1 MAPEFTDERSQRGSV
16 SSAISNAVRQLVADY
31 TGRGPTRARTSI
43 RDNVVVVLL
52 EDTLTKGERRLV
64 GKGRDHRV
72 IDYRR
77 EFQDAMREDA
87 IASVEELTGRKVTA
101 FMSAN
106 HIDPDLAAE
115 LFVLEPEP
123 DAARGDGAQ

>member
-1 MAPEFTDERSQRGSV
+1 MGLETEDGRLQEGGSV
-16 SSAISNAVRQLVADY
+16 ASAISNSIRQMIAEY

-43 RDNVVVVLL
+43 RDNLVVVLL

-64 GKGRDHRV
+64 AQGREIRV
-72 IDYRR
+72 LDYRA
-77 EFQDAMREDA
+77 EFQAAMRDDA
-87 IASVEELTGRKVTA
+87 IASIEELTGRKVVA

-115 LFVLEPEP
+115 LFVLEPNGE
-123 DAARGDGAQ
+123 AASSEGR

>member
-1 MAPEFTDERSQRGSV
+1 MAPESTDDRAQRGSV
-16 SSAISNAVRQLVADY
+16 SSAISNAIRQLLAEY

-43 RDNVVVVLL
+43 RDNLVVVLL

-64 GKGRDHRV
+64 HQGRDHQV

-77 EFQDAMREDA
+77 EFQGAMRDDA
-87 IASVEELTGRKVTA
+87 IAKVEELTGRKVTA

-115 LFVLEPEP
+115 LFVLGPEP
-123 DAARGDGAQ
+123 DAAHRDGAQ